1 MYYTKG
7 SISRTF
13 VRLWLKQQVFITS
26 HLIVISPAQ
35 QKEMTNELFA
45 YQYEQVQ
52 SSRKVVLDF
61 CESFREGDY
70 TRGLTFDDK
79 SICNLHVHTA
89 NTYQGWIM
97 TIARKLQVK
106 RYKDPDYQ
114 SIHAVKELFQ
124 QVDDMVF
131 TFIQDSS
138 DTWLETLEAEI
149 RGKNYNL
156 TRAQIFTH
164 VMTHEFHHKG
174 QILMLARQMGYS
186 PPDTDIIRI

>member
-1 MYYTKG
+1 MK
-7 SISRTF
+7 S
-13 VRLWLKQQVFITS
+13 
-26 HLIVISPAQ
+26 
-35 QKEMTNELFA
+35 ELFTH
-45 YQYEQVQ
+45 QYELVQ
-52 SSRKVVLDF
+52 SSRNVVLDF

-97 TIARKLQVK
+97 TIARKLQVE
-106 RYKDPDYQ
+106 RYKDSDYQ

-149 RGKNYNL
+149 RGKKYNL